1 MSTDPSNTPS
11 PLQPRCVVAAYSA
24 DDYGRAA
31 IRWAEAV
38 ALGAGARLVVVNATR
53 GDSLVDARF
62 AHDDEIAALRER
74 LAGEGLDVEVRHDV
88 VPDVAEAV
96 VAAAD
101 ETSADLVVVGVRRRT
116 PVGKLLLGSVAQ
128 RVILDAHCPVVA
140 VKPEDS

>member
-1 MSTDPSNTPS
+1 MRN
-11 PLQPRCVVAAYSA
+11 PLEPGCVVVAYSA

-31 IRWAEAV
+31 LRYAEAV
-38 ALGAGARLVVVNATR
+38 ASGAGARLVVVNATR

-74 LAGEGLDVEVRHDV
+74 LGGAGLDVDVRHDI

-96 VAAAD
+96 VSAAD
-101 ETSADLVVVGVRRRT
+101 EVGADLLVVGVRRRT

-140 VKPEDS
+140 VKPEA